1 MRNDEKHDDKFGP
14 SSAAVAEKD
23 RRIDRRLDE
32 ALEET
37 FPASDPV
44 SISQPAVSVRLMPLR
59 DSCLIDRQSQRAC
72 LHESSSPYRATS
84 PPI

>member
-1 MRNDEKHDDKFGP
+1 MEQDKNAPPAP
-14 SSAAVAEKD
+14 SASIAERE

-44 SISQPAVSVRLMPLR
+44 SISQPAPDNRLRRPK
-59 DSCLIDRQSQRAC
+59 
-72 LHESSSPYRATS
+72 Y
-84 PPI
+84 